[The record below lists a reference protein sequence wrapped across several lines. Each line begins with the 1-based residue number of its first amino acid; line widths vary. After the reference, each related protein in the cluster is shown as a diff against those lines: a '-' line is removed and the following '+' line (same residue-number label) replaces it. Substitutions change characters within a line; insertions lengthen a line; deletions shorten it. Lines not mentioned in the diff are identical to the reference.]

1 MKFLKSI
8 ITGAA
13 LVLGMSAGA
22 QQFGQF
28 TTLLFPTNSAN
39 IAGQNVFSIST
50 PVNVPVPTIP
60 LNIVATNASTLV
72 TNILVTVITATNTTT
87 FVYSAA
93 TMGTN
98 FSTNFPA
105 YTAQATA
112 TTTAWAFPQLLAG
125 AVTNVVQI
133 K

>member
-1 MKFLKSI
+1 MNLLKSI
-8 ITGAA
+8 IVGAA
-13 LVLGMSAGA
+13 LVLGMGAGA

-39 IAGQNVFSIST
+39 IAGQSVFSIST

-60 LNIVATNASTLV
+60 LNIVATNSSTLV
-72 TNILVTVITATNTTT
+72 TNILVTVITATNTTM
-87 FVYSAA
+87 FIYSAA

-112 TTTAWAFPQLLAG
+112 TTTAWAFPQLFAE